1 MRGHSAGTPAAGL
14 LAVLGLACVLAG
26 GLASGSAASRP
37 GTGATTAIGDT
48 GTTEAGTTA
57 ETGTTGTGSTTGTA
71 GRTGEEQGEPTENPR
86 NGSSWTVRR
95 AVNGV
100 AAGTIPGNVSG
111 TVEVVVPL
119 GSSWT

>member
-1 MRGHSAGTPAAGL
+1 MRGHSAGTPASGL

-37 GTGATTAIGDT
+37 GTGATTAIG
-48 GTTEAGTTA
+48 
-57 ETGTTGTGSTTGTA
+57 ETGTTGTGSTTETA
-71 GRTGEEQGEPTENPR
+71 ARTGEEQGEPTENPR